1 MDGLQ
6 KWKILRLHV
15 EDGIP
20 LASLARDT
28 GIGTRTLSRWHS
40 AYRAGGIAALERT
53 PRGDAGTRRTAP
65 ELVGFVEHLAL
76 TRPRPRIATLH
87 RLAAA
92 EASRTDEKEPSYATV
107 RSIVQALDPGMV
119 TLALEG
125 PASYRDRHELVY
137 LHRAERPNALWQAD
151 HTELDILI
159 KDPSGRPSRPWL
171 TTIMD
176 DYSRAICGYMVF
188 GGAPSAMNT
197 ALALR
202 QAIWP
207 KHDPSWSM
215 CGLPDA
221 LYVDHGSDFTSHHLE
236 YTAIALKVRIIHS
249 TVGRPQGRGKIE
261 RFFHTVN
268 TEVLA
273 TLPGHLTPGSPQAAP
288 TLELTGL
295 DRAIGE
301 FVGQYNERTHAAIGT
316 SPKAAWIGKG
326 WIPRMP
332 ESLEELDG
340 LLLRVSKHRTVQR
353 DGIHFQGQR
362 YLSPTLAS
370 FVGRTITIRYDPR
383 DLSEIRV
390 YDHDNFVC
398 TAIDEAHPNQ
408 RYSLHDIETARRARR
423 RQLRRDINDRIPTVP
438 RPQPD
443 PPAPPPP
450 AQQKRKRLR
459 TYEED
464 E

>member
-1 MDGLQ
+1 MDGPQ
-6 KWKILRLHV
+6 KWNILRLHI

-20 LASLARDT
+20 LASLARET

-40 AYRAGGIAALERT
+40 AYRAGGVAALERT
-53 PRGDAGTRRTAP
+53 PRADAGARRTAP
-65 ELVGFVEHLAL
+65 ELVVFVEHLAL
-76 TRPRPRIATLH
+76 TRPRPSIATLH

-92 EASRTDEKEPSYATV
+92 EASRTGKKPPSYATV

-137 LHRAERPNALWQAD
+137 LHRAEHPNALWQAD

-188 GGAPSAMNT
+188 EGAPSAMNT

-207 KHDPSWSM
+207 KNDPAWSM
-215 CGLPDA
+215 CGIPDA

-236 YTAIALKVRIIHS
+236 YTAIALKIRIIHS

-261 RFFHTVN
+261 RFFQTVN

-273 TLPGHLTPGSPQAAP
+273 TLPGHLTPGHPQAVPA
-288 TLELTGL
+288 LELAGL

-301 FVGQYNERTHAAIGT
+301 FVGHSRLSVE
-316 SPKAAWIGKG
+316 
-326 WIPRMP
+326 
-332 ESLEELDG
+332 
-340 LLLRVSKHRTVQR
+340 VS
-353 DGIHFQGQR
+353 
-362 YLSPTLAS
+362 
-370 FVGRTITIRYDPR
+370 
-383 DLSEIRV
+383 
-390 YDHDNFVC
+390 
-398 TAIDEAHPNQ
+398 
-408 RYSLHDIETARRARR
+408 
-423 RQLRRDINDRIPTVP
+423 
-438 RPQPD
+438 
-443 PPAPPPP
+443 
-450 AQQKRKRLR
+450 
-459 TYEED
+459 
-464 E
+464 